1 MGLVNCKD
9 CGRLFNQMHRDIC
22 PNCVKEEDTKFITI
36 RNYLKEHRGASTY
49 EVSDATGID
58 TMTII
63 KFIREGR
70 LATFNNSNLNFPCEA
85 CGTPI
90 IEGRYCKP
98 CKDRLK
104 NDLSTTKKELQHS
117 LDDANRASYF
127 HKRERN

>member
-1 MGLVNCKD
+1 
-9 CGRLFNQMHRDIC
+9 MHRDIC
-22 PNCVKEEDTKFITI
+22 PECVKEEDTKFITI

-49 EVSDATGID
+49 EVSEATGIE

-70 LATFNNSNLNFPCEA
+70 LATFDNPNLNFPCET
-85 CGTPI
+85 CGAPI
-90 IEGRYCKP
+90 TDGRYCKP

-104 NDLSTTKKELQHS
+104 SDLSSTKKELQVS
-117 LDDANRASYF
+117 IEDANRASYF